1 MPGPKLNWWETV
13 LFSIIILVAG
23 FILVS
28 SPLFEIKSI
37 TVEGNLR
44 LQAEEIRSASGLAP
58 GTNIFQAQTGEARD
72 RLEALPAIREA
83 QLVREFPSTVRIIVV
98 ERVPVALVNIQ
109 GEFWEVDV
117 EGVPVGKKGKGW
129 DGLPVIT
136 GVQYGNP
143 NLQRTLEAVGRL
155 PDEVVAGL
163 SEVWFGNDL
172 RFILYTFDGIE
183 IRLGQAERLEQK
195 GGLLLEVLPLVRDA
209 GRKVEYI
216 DLSEPEKTVVKYA
229 GGVGDVEEE

>member
-1 MPGPKLNWWETV
+1 MPGPRLNWWETI

-28 SPLFEIKSI
+28 SPLFEIDTI

-44 LQAEEIRSASGLAP
+44 LQAEEIRSASGIVP
-58 GTNIFQAQTGEARD
+58 GTNIFRAQTREAED

-83 QLVREFPSTVRIIVV
+83 ELVREFPSTVRIIVE
-98 ERVPVALVNIQ
+98 ERVPVALLNIH

-117 EGVPVGKKGKGW
+117 EGVPVRKKGKGW

-136 GVQYGNP
+136 GVQFGNP
-143 NLQRTLEAVGRL
+143 NLQRTLEAVERL
-155 PDEVVAGL
+155 PEEVVTGL

-172 RFILYTFDGIE
+172 RLILYTFDGIE
-183 IRLGQAERLEQK
+183 IRLGQLERLEQK
-195 GGLLLEVLPLVRDA
+195 GVLLLEVLALVRDE

-216 DLSEPEKTVVKYA
+216 DLSEPDKTVVKYA
-229 GGVGDVEEE
+229 GGGGDVEE

>member
-1 MPGPKLNWWETV
+1 MPGPKLNWWESV

-44 LQAEEIRSASGLAP
+44 LQAEEIRSASGLVP

-83 QLVREFPSTVRIIVV
+83 QLTREFPSTVRIVVV
-98 ERVPVALVNIQ
+98 ERVPVAILSMD

-117 EGVPVGKKGKGW
+117 EGVPVAKKGRGW

-136 GVQYGNP
+136 GVRYGSP
-143 NLQRTLEAVGRL
+143 DLPRTLEVVGRL
-155 PDEVVAGL
+155 PDAVVSGL
-163 SEVWFGNDL
+163 SEVSFGNDL

-216 DLSEPEKTVVKYA
+216 DLSEPDKAVVKYA
-229 GGVGDVEEE
+229 GGVGDVEE